1 MKHKTRII
9 LAGTLGNLIESFDMA
24 ICGLLS
30 VYLAKYLT
38 GDPSKGLLIVF
49 ATFFAGYLARPL
61 GAIVLG
67 LFSDIYGRKIT
78 LAASILSMGIA
89 TTLIGFIPSSHSIG
103 VAAVIILLILRIIQ
117 SFSCGAEY
125 LNSSTYL
132 VENAENSQKGYSGSW
147 ASFGAMSGMLLA
159 SIVALTITYATQIW
173 PEQDWLIWRIP
184 FILALLGASIGLYIR
199 LFIPESME
207 YIMYY
212 AHHPKPR
219 LHDLVRES
227 VQYIKNHKTKTVY
240 VFILSY
246 LGVTTTFQIYIYAPT
261 QAHIYGYFTDQQI
274 VISNIISLLVLLSVF
289 PIMGKLSDIVSREK
303 IVISASIGFVLLSQP
318 LFYSL
323 SHSNYFELLI
333 AQSLIAIPAG
343 AYYATVPVM
352 LAEMFPLNL
361 RCTVL
366 SSLYSI
372 AASLAAGLTPLLSL
386 LLLKKTNNPMAPTV
400 LVLILVTCV
409 LLTIYFKNTKY
420 RRDNMGQS
428 TKDHYVA
435 TDKSGIKD
443 N

>member
-1 MKHKTRII
+1 MIKHKTRIR
-9 LAGTLGNLIESFDMA
+9 LAGISGNLVESFDMA
-24 ICGLLS
+24 ICGLLT

-61 GAIVLG
+61 GAIILG

-89 TTLIGFIPSSHSIG
+89 TTLIGFIPPNNSIG
-103 VAAVIILLILRIIQ
+103 SASVIILLVLRIIQ

-132 VENAENSQKGYSGSW
+132 VENAESSQKGYSGSW
-147 ASFGAMSGMLLA
+147 ASFGAMLGVLLA
-159 SIVALTITYATQIW
+159 SVVALMITYATKIW
-173 PEQDWLIWRIP
+173 PEHDWLIWRIP
-184 FILALLGASIGLYIR
+184 FILALLGALVGLYIR
-199 LFIPESME
+199 MFIPESME
-207 YIMYY
+207 YVMYY
-212 AHHPKPR
+212 TYHPKPR
-219 LHDLVRES
+219 LKDLAYES
-227 VQYIKNHKTKTVY
+227 VQYIKNHKAKTFY

-246 LGVTTTFQIYIYAPT
+246 LGVTTTFQIYIYVPT
-261 QAHIYGYFTDQQI
+261 QAHIYGHFTDHQMI
-274 VISNIISLLVLLSVF
+274 ISNILSLIVLLSVF
-289 PIMGKLSDIVSREK
+289 PVIGKLSDIVNREK
-303 IVISASIGFVLLSQP
+303 IVISASIGFILLSHP

-323 SHSNYFELLI
+323 SYGSYAELLV

-386 LLLKKTNNPMAPTV
+386 LLLKKSHNPFAPSI
-400 LVLILVTCV
+400 LVFVLVTCV
-409 LLTIYFKNTKY
+409 LLTISFKHKNTK
-420 RRDNMGQS
+420 RDRQNI
-428 TKDHYVA
+428 TLKA
-435 TDKSGIKD
+435 
-443 N
+443 